1 LAGST
6 TKKVILRRRD
16 REPLSG
22 YVNPLT
28 FQQST
33 GVELLSAQGNVSV
46 VPYEEIQ
53 TVAFVREFDT
63 PEAGRNL
70 FYTRPKMEGL
80 WIRLQFHNGELLE
93 GVMPPAPG
101 GRVRDHGHT
110 PGSEWQQPAGVCP
123 AGGFTL
129 GRGPRGG
136 RRSAA
141 PAAGQGGVQGA
152 AEAVRRMTE
161 RDPGAPHLGGEDSGK
176 RRSEIT
182 IY

>member
-1 LAGST
+1 MAGST

-63 PEAGRNL
+63 QEAGRNL

-93 GVMPPAPG
+93 GVMPNNLLQVEGYGIMVIPPDPNG
-101 GRVRDHGHT
+101 NSQRVF
-110 PGSEWQQPAGVCP
+110 V
-123 AGGFTL
+123 
-129 GRGPRGG
+129 PRAAL
-136 RRSAA
+136 RSAEVLGVVGGPLRRQRA
-141 PAAGQGGVQGA
+141 KAASKEQPRLF
-152 AEAVRRMTE
+152 EE
-161 RDPGAPHLGGEDSGK
+161 
-176 RRSEIT
+176 
-182 IY
+182 